1 MKAIGFTQHLPI
13 TDEHS
18 LENITL
24 PTPTPEGHDLLINVH
39 AVSVN
44 PVDTGTR
51 GAGHGRLAH
60 PKVIGWDAVGT
71 VAGIGR
77 DVTRFKIGDRVF
89 YAGSYK
95 RSGSDAEYQL
105 VDERIVGHAPA
116 SLSDPQAAAMP
127 LTSLTAWEALFEK
140 LHIPLHDRAT
150 NAEHTILIINGSG
163 GVGSVA
169 TQLAHW
175 AGLQVLATA
184 SRPDSQK
191 WIKDHGADF
200 VLNHRQPLPP
210 QLKAAGF
217 KNVDYILNLS
227 HLDDHWN
234 EIAEMIRPDGWVA
247 AITENRRG
255 IDLQK
260 LTKKRATFA
269 WEWMFSKSWYGYDL
283 ASQGHILDQVAKLL
297 DDGTIQCTL
306 TKTLQPLNAENL
318 RQAHALV
325 KSGHMIGKVVVNG
338 PWV

>member
-163 GVGSVA
+163 GVG
-169 TQLAHW
+169 
-175 AGLQVLATA
+175 
-184 SRPDSQK
+184 
-191 WIKDHGADF
+191 
-200 VLNHRQPLPP
+200 
-210 QLKAAGF
+210 
-217 KNVDYILNLS
+217 
-227 HLDDHWN
+227 
-234 EIAEMIRPDGWVA
+234 
-247 AITENRRG
+247 
-255 IDLQK
+255 
-260 LTKKRATFA
+260 
-269 WEWMFSKSWYGYDL
+269 
-283 ASQGHILDQVAKLL
+283 
-297 DDGTIQCTL
+297 
-306 TKTLQPLNAENL
+306 
-318 RQAHALV
+318 
-325 KSGHMIGKVVVNG
+325 
-338 PWV
+338 

>member
-1 MKAIGFTQHLPI
+1 MKAIGFMQHLPI
-13 TDEHS
+13 EQENS
-18 LENITL
+18 LEDLTL
-24 PTPTPEGHDLLINVH
+24 PTPTPEGHDLLVNVR

-51 GAGHGRLAH
+51 GAGHARLAQ
-60 PKVIGWDAVGT
+60 PKVIGWDAVGIVT
-71 VAGIGR
+71 AVGE
-77 DVTRFKIGDRVF
+77 DVTRFHKGDRVF

-95 RSGSDAEYQL
+95 RSGSNAEYQL

-116 SLSDPQAAAMP
+116 RLKDDQAAAMP

-140 LHIPLHDRAT
+140 LHIPFDAKEENRHHA
-150 NAEHTILIINGSG
+150 ILIINGSG
-163 GVGSVA
+163 GVGSMA
-169 TQLAHW
+169 TQLAHL

-184 SRPDSQK
+184 SRPESQK
-191 WIKDHGADF
+191 WVLEHGADH

-217 KNVDYILNLS
+217 QTVDYILNLS
-227 HLDDHWN
+227 HLDEHWN
-234 EIAEMIRPDGWVA
+234 EIATMIRPDGWVA

-283 ASQGHILDQVAKLL
+283 ASQGAILDKVADLL

-306 TKTLQPLNAENL
+306 TKTLQPLNAANL
-318 RQAHALV
+318 RKAHALV
-325 KSGHMIGKVVVNG
+325 ESGHMIGKVVVAG
-338 PWV
+338 PWA